1 MSNPRR
7 LLEEG
12 GTELEMAMLRAAKED
27 GPPPEALDRALL
39 AMGLGA
45 GVAGAG
51 AGAGAGASSAGA
63 SVASG
68 VLKPAFDITR
78 WLLEFLTWVS
88 ISMAS
93 GLLFTGGLD
102 GAGASASPEAPQAM
116 TAALATAAPA
126 SGGGAPISPAEAK
139 VLPGAVAEEAKTDH
153 APPGKTET
161 KVHSARSPSVVASN
175 PRPPPETEVGA
186 EAPEPTASPPPEPAL
201 EQPALSALAEE
212 TALMDSARAAFTKG
226 NIGGAREALARHAQK
241 FPRGALVVEAAVLR
255 IKILAAQRDPAE
267 TAAAARAFLKA
278 YPRSPHAGQ
287 IKAILSAVT
296 GGKPDGQAE
305 P

>member
-12 GTELEMAMLRAAKED
+12 GTELEVAMLRAAKED

-45 GVAGAG
+45 GVV
-51 AGAGAGASSAGA
+51 GAGAGASSAGA
-63 SVASG
+63 SVASSA
-68 VLKPAFDITR
+68 LKPAFGVTR

-88 ISMAS
+88 ISVAS
-93 GLLFTGGLD
+93 GLLFTGGVD
-102 GAGASASPEAPQAM
+102 GASASPGAPPAM

-126 SGGGAPISPAEAK
+126 SGVGAPISPAEDK
-139 VLPGAVAEEAKTDH
+139 VLPSAVAEEAKTDH
-153 APPGKTET
+153 APPSKTET
-161 KVHSARSPSVVASN
+161 KVHSTRPPSAVASN
-175 PRPPPETEVGA
+175 PRPPPETQVGA
-186 EAPEPTASPPPEPAL
+186 EAPEPAASPPPEPASN
-201 EQPALSALAEE
+201 EPALSALAEE
-212 TALMDSARAAFTKG
+212 TALVDSARAAFNTG

-241 FPRGALVVEAAVLR
+241 FPRGALLVEAAVLR
-255 IKILAAQRDPAE
+255 IKILAAQRDRAE

-287 IKAILSAVT
+287 IQAILGAAT
-296 GGKPDGQAE
+296 GGTPEGQAE